1 MRDRLY
7 YSRAL
12 PTVRSGRTR
21 TLALRD
27 ATPTAVNWQDI
38 AFIEGGNAVG
48 TPAQVVG
55 FTNQLTIRPQR
66 NNNPEITITCNVS
79 ATPTGSYIVSS
90 TNIPVG
96 GTQLVSV
103 SPGQYVFFI
112 ASSMVAAGPLT
123 VSVSNYI
130 TNTVIDT
137 FTITVFIEE

>member
-27 ATPTAVNWQDI
+27 ATPTAVDWNNI
-38 AFIEGGNAVG
+38 AFAEGYSSVTNI
-48 TPAQVVG
+48 PQMVG
-55 FTNQLTIRPQR
+55 FTNQLTIRPAR
-66 NNNPEITITCNVS
+66 NSLPAINITCNVCMFS
-79 ATPTGSYIVSS
+79 NGTGIISS
-90 TNIPVG
+90 TSIPVG

-103 SPGQYVFFI
+103 SPGQYVFFL
-112 ASSMVAAGPLT
+112 ASSSRSAGPLT

-130 TNTVIDT
+130 TNTAIDT
-137 FTITVFIEE
+137 FTITVFAEE